1 MLKRLGGVSSK
12 LAQNK
17 LFLPGFPATSL
28 LFSFF
33 SSPQQLTKTLS
44 LSPHLNQRHSFPLL
58 PGQRQTRELI
68 IFLSLSSR
76 FQHFS
81 FFPQTS
87 TLFLLLLA
95 QTQPAFPVCHPP
107 NTRSEGRQTST
118 VASLLFFFFF
128 SPSSAPKNKQRPAL
142 SLSSLSLPAAPA
154 LSPLPLI
161 NTKSAADL
169 HLSFSF
175 TAASTAPAT
184 PPAASSATT
193 ASTGA
198 SLRLPASSPGQQQS
212 SIPAAA
218 ATPGEEQ

>member
-1 MLKRLGGVSSK
+1 MLKRLSGVTSK

-33 SSPQQLTKTLS
+33 LLHNSWPKLSASPPPKPAPFLPSFAWPKTNQRTHHLS
-44 LSPHLNQRHSFPLL
+44 LPLQ
-58 PGQRQTRELI
+58 PVPA
-68 IFLSLSSR
+68 F
-76 FQHFS
+76 F

-107 NTRSEGRQTST
+107 NTSSEGRQTST
-118 VASLLFFFFF
+118 VAPFFFF
-128 SPSSAPKNKQRPAL
+128 SPSSALKKKQRPAL

-161 NTKSAADL
+161 NTKPAADL

-184 PPAASSATT
+184 PPAAYSAVT